1 MSESIEHKFLM
12 NDYVERQKAITAFVN
27 CGYTV
32 RIEKEQS
39 NKSKY
44 LYNDY
49 YIVIQN
55 AQIEKGE

>member
-1 MSESIEHKFLM
+1 MSELTEHKFLM
-12 NDYVERQKAITAFVN
+12 NDYNERQKAITAFVN

-49 YIVIQN
+49 YIVITG
-55 AQIEKGE
+55 GER

>member
-1 MSESIEHKFLM
+1 MSELTEHKFLM

-39 NKSKY
+39 KSKY

-49 YIVIQN
+49 YIVITG
-55 AQIEKGE
+55 GER

>member
-49 YIVIQN
+49 YIVITG
-55 AQIEKGE
+55 GEG

>member
-32 RIEKEQS
+32 RVEKELS
-39 NKSKY
+39 NKFKY

-49 YIVIQN
+49 DYYIVITG
-55 AQIEKGE
+55 GER

>member
-32 RIEKEQS
+32 RIEKKQS
-39 NKSKY
+39 NKFKY
-44 LYNDY
+44 LYNDDY
-49 YIVIQN
+49 YIVITG
-55 AQIEKGE
+55 GER